1 MLYLRKKRL
10 GREESRDSKKRDI
23 EIAREWNLKK
33 KLFKVL
39 VLEQRVVQGQRGICP
54 GGSVV
59 FVDGERE
66 MSTCLCADRSSP
78 VETNKQLEMQAA

>member
-39 VLEQRVVQGQRGICP
+39 VLRAESGSRAAWNLPRRLCRIC
-54 GGSVV
+54 
-59 FVDGERE
+59 
-66 MSTCLCADRSSP
+66 
-78 VETNKQLEMQAA
+78 

>member
-1 MLYLRKKRL
+1 M
-10 GREESRDSKKRDI
+10 
-23 EIAREWNLKK
+23 
-33 KLFKVL
+33 
-39 VLEQRVVQGQRGICP
+39 VQGQHGICP

-78 VETNKQLEMQAA
+78 VETNKQTTGDAGSLEITELKV